1 MNKILKI
8 AKTFLSTYY
17 AYMLEYRAEL
27 FLWALSGCLP
37 FILMG
42 IWVEAAKSGDFALD
56 SLQFARYFL
65 VSFIVKQSNVVWV
78 IFEFEKQVVSGTLS
92 PKLLQPIDPVWHHV
106 AAHVTERLARFPFI
120 LGIILLFFAL
130 YPQAF
135 WWPSLGNI
143 LLFLLILI
151 MAFALRFLIQ
161 YTFAMFAFWTERAN
175 AIETLWFLFYLFL
188 SGMIAPLEV
197 FPETVRQIALWT
209 PFPYLI
215 DFPTSLLIGLPVDVG
230 RGLLV
235 MVGWWILFFI
245 CNRWL
250 WRKGLRR
257 YSGMGA

>member
-1 MNKILKI
+1 MKKTIKIV
-8 AKTFLSTYY
+8 KTFLSTYY
-17 AYMLEYRAEL
+17 AFMLEYRAEL

-42 IWVEAAKSGDFALD
+42 LWVEAAKEGNFALN

-65 VSFIVKQSNVVWV
+65 VSFIVKQFNVVWV
-78 IFEFEKQVVSGTLS
+78 IFEFETQVVQGTLS

-106 AAHVTERLARFPFI
+106 ASHFTERLARFPFI
-120 LGIILLFFAL
+120 LGMILLFFAL
-130 YPQAF
+130 YPEAL
-135 WWPSLGNI
+135 WLPKIGNF
-143 LLFLLILI
+143 LLFLVII
-151 MAFALRFLIQ
+151 IFAFALRFLIQ
-161 YTFAMFAFWTERAN
+161 YTFALLAFWTERAN

-197 FPETVRQIALWT
+197 FPETIREIALWT

-215 DFPTSLLIGLPVDVG
+215 DFPSSLLIGLPVNV
-230 RGLLV
+230 RQGLLV
-235 MVGWWILFFI
+235 MLGWWVLFFI